1 MKKFA
6 IILTCALLTGA
17 ISGCATSDT
26 NSTSTDVSTT
36 TSEKNYPIHFF
47 PVPDGFEA
55 YYQDKKLDVPLSETK
70 SIEKILPI
78 EIERNQENIKLKAEL
93 PILNSTEIDWH
104 ENIKTTIKK
113 GVLAQ
118 LYTEKVEQ
126 FFEAG
131 ANKDFSKISNYSDN
145 FFTETQ
151 DEITNSTFMA
161 EDMYNMTLKKIK
173 AYDHPLNLT
182 LNKGILSFV
191 IAGYVDYE
199 YTADYLDKPLQHD
212 NNDINFRFVYDSK
225 TQTWLVDQLS
235 TINTSFQELP
245 KPENEADLVIKAF

>member
-26 NSTSTDVSTT
+26 NSTSTETSTT

-55 YYQDKKLDVPLSETK
+55 YYHDKKLDVPLSESN
-70 SIEKILPI
+70 SIEKVLPI
-78 EIERNQENIKLKAEL
+78 EIEKNQENIKLKAEL

-104 ENIKTTIKK
+104 ENIKVTIEK
-113 GVLAQ
+113 GALAQ

-126 FFEAG
+126 FFESG
-131 ANKDFSKISNYSDN
+131 ANKDFSKISDYSDN
-145 FFTETQ
+145 FFNETQ

-173 AYDHPLNLT
+173 AYDYPLNLT
-182 LNKGILSFV
+182 LNNGLLSFV
-191 IAGYVDYE
+191 LAGYVDYE
-199 YTADYLDKPLQHD
+199 YSPDYLETPLQHE
-212 NNDINFRFVYDSK
+212 NNDINFRFVYESK
-225 TQTWLVDQLS
+225 SKTWLVDQLS
-235 TINTSFQELP
+235 TINTSFHELP
-245 KPENEADLVIKAF
+245 KPENEADMVIKIF

>member
-1 MKKFA
+1 LKKFA
-6 IILTCALLTGA
+6 IILTCALLIGT
-17 ISGCATSDT
+17 ISGCTTSDT
-26 NSTSTDVSTT
+26 SSTSTEASTT
-36 TSEKNYPIHFF
+36 ISEKNYPIHFF

-55 YYQDKKLDVPLSETK
+55 YYHDKKLDVPLSETE
-70 SIEKILPI
+70 SIEKTLSI
-78 EIERNQENIKLKAEL
+78 EIERNQNDIKLKADL
-93 PILNSTEIDWH
+93 PILNNTEIDWH
-104 ENIKTTIKK
+104 ENINANIEKEALT
-113 GVLAQ
+113 Q
-118 LYTEKVEQ
+118 LYIEKVEQ

-145 FFTETQ
+145 FFNETQ

-191 IAGYVDYE
+191 LAGYVDYE
-199 YTADYLDKPLQHD
+199 YTADYLDAPLQHD
-212 NNDINFRFVYDSK
+212 TNDINFRFVYDSK
-225 TQTWLVDQLS
+225 KQTWLVDQLS

-245 KPENEADLVIKAF
+245 KPENEADLVIKTF